1 MGAEIVVATIQL
13 VTTTITAIAIAIFG
27 LSWGVASLLRGSPVP
42 YRNFK
47 EYGNGLMTDVIH
59 SSFLLVAYAAISA
72 LVTWFAQVLVA
83 AS

>member
-1 MGAEIVVATIQL
+1 LGAEIVVATIQL